1 MSTNPDVTP
10 VSRPQRQSR
19 PADRKR
25 QLVDRAAELFLARG
39 YDHVSVADIAKAAG
53 VTGPSIYRHFADKQA
68 ILFAAVMS
76 GVEDIEQCT
85 DAALSPAADGQIP
98 IGKAIEKLCALG
110 VTNPNSAALWRWS
123 TAHLTP
129 EQNDEVARRTRT
141 VLHRWSGAVFGHRT
155 DLSPRDVDQLAWT
168 ILSVN
173 GSVSVHR
180 TRISNSRAI
189 ARLVT
194 LVGRVVEMTPDH
206 ATAIAPLPAGLAE
219 PAGRRD
225 EILDAAAELFQ
236 RRGFAT
242 VGVDEIGEAVGI
254 TGPSVYK
261 HFSSKQA
268 ILIAISQRSANRLE
282 ASAIAVYSVAE
293 NPAALLSLLV
303 DSYIQVLTSTPDLS
317 VSFNSRSVLEGFDNG
332 ELILY
337 QRRYVAR
344 WVNLVEQIETDL
356 PGPEA
361 ALTVHAALTIANDA
375 MRLRRN
381 WTRPE
386 MPALLAYLMK
396 GVLGLPLVPATDPS
410 RTPVS

>member
-1 MSTNPDVTP
+1 MSTNPEVAGGQRTQR
-10 VSRPQRQSR
+10 SRR

-25 QLVDRAAELFLARG
+25 QLVDQAAELFLARG
-39 YDHVSVADIAKAAG
+39 YDHVSVADIARGAG

-76 GVEDIEQCT
+76 GVEDIERCT
-85 DAALSPAADGQIP
+85 ETALSPAADGQIP
-98 IGKAIEKLCALG
+98 IEKAIEKLCSLG

-141 VLHRWSGAVFGHRT
+141 VLHRWSGAAFAHRT
-155 DLSPRDVDQLAWT
+155 ELSDRDLDQLAWT
-168 ILSVN
+168 ILSIN

-180 TRISNSRAI
+180 TRISTARAV

-194 LVGRVVEMTPDH
+194 LANRVVDMTPDQ
-206 ATAIAPLPAGLAE
+206 ASPIPPLPRALAE
-219 PAGRRD
+219 PTGRRD
-225 EILDAAAELFQ
+225 EILDAAAGLFQ
-236 RRGFAT
+236 QRGFAT

-261 HFSSKQA
+261 HFPSKQA
-268 ILIAISQRSANRLE
+268 ILIGISQRSANRLE
-282 ASAIAVYSVAE
+282 ASAIATYSVADD
-293 NPAALLSLLV
+293 PTSLLGLLV
-303 DSYIQVLTSTPDLS
+303 DSYVQVLTSSPDLS

-332 ELILY
+332 DLITY

-356 PGPEA
+356 PNPEA
-361 ALTVHAALTIANDA
+361 AVTVHAALTIANDA

-381 WTRPE
+381 WTRSE

-396 GVLGLPLVPATDPS
+396 GVLGLPETTHTTPAPAAL
-410 RTPVS
+410 

>member
-1 MSTNPDVTP
+1 MSTNPDIATGP
-10 VSRPQRQSR
+10 RAQRQSR

-76 GVEDIEQCT
+76 GVEDIETCT
-85 DAALSPAADGQIP
+85 DTALAPAADGQIP
-98 IGKAIEKLCALG
+98 IDRAIAKLCALG

-123 TAHLTP
+123 TSHLTP
-129 EQNDEVARRTRT
+129 EQNDEVARRTRN

-155 DLSPRDVDQLAWT
+155 DLSPRDIDQLAWT

-180 TRISNSRAI
+180 TRISASRAI

-194 LVGRVVEMTPDH
+194 LVDRVVEMSP
-206 ATAIAPLPAGLAE
+206 ALAPPIAPLPRSLAE
-219 PAGRRD
+219 PSGRRD
-225 EILDAAAELFQ
+225 EILDAAAELFR

-261 HFSSKQA
+261 HFPSKQA
-268 ILIAISQRSANRLE
+268 ILVGISQRSANRLE
-282 ASAIAVYSVAE
+282 ANAIAAYSVADD
-293 NPAALLSLLV
+293 PATLLALLI

-356 PGPEA
+356 PAPEA
-361 ALTVHAALTIANDA
+361 AVTVHAALTIANDA

-381 WTRPE
+381 WNRSE

-396 GVLGLPLVPATDPS
+396 GVLGLPQVPATDLA
-410 RTPVS
+410 RTPMS

>member
-85 DAALSPAADGQIP
+85 DTALSPAADGQIP

-123 TAHLTP
+123 TAHLSP

-141 VLHRWSGAVFGHRT
+141 VLHRWAGAVFGHRT

-206 ATAIAPLPAGLAE
+206 ATAIEPLPAGLAE

-261 HFSSKQA
+261 HFPSKQA

-282 ASAIAVYSVAE
+282 ASAIAAYSVAD

-396 GVLGLPLVPATDPS
+396 GVLGLPMDPATDPS
-410 RTPVS
+410 RTPMS